1 MKKLFLLMML
11 SFYASYNYAQGLML
25 DGFMQKKGDIV
36 SALSF
41 STENYDTYYVGEV
54 KTQNPNLGTIT
65 TNSASLYVTGGITD
79 YLNVVV
85 NLPYITAKPSEGF
98 WSTQSDFQDLS
109 IFLKGRLFRQDFG
122 NAGHLSILAGL
133 GYSTPVSQYIPDAP
147 IAIGHQAQRTDLRLL
162 VQHQLPMGLF
172 IMAQGGYMRNFNVTI
187 DRGYEVSVPDAF
199 DFTTRIGGNIK
210 FLYADAWLSKQTAK
224 SGTNIGPGV
233 PFPGNA
239 VSFLRTGFNLYSAI
253 PVIKNLGVSAGMG
266 FTLSGENVGK
276 ATRISAGLV
285 YKFSVLNN

>member
-1 MKKLFLLMML
+1 MML
-11 SFYASYNYAQGLML
+11 ICYASYNYAQGLML

-54 KTQNPNLGTIT
+54 ATQNPNLGTIT
-65 TNSASLYVTGGITD
+65 TNSASLYLIGGITD

-85 NLPYITAKPSEGF
+85 NLPFITTKPSAGF
-98 WSTQSDFQDLS
+98 WSPQSDFQDLS
-109 IFLKGRLFRQDFG
+109 IFLKGRLYQNDFG
-122 NAGHLSILAGL
+122 NAGHLSILAGV

-147 IAIGHQAQRTDLRLL
+147 IAIGHQANRTDFRLL
-162 VQHQLPMGLF
+162 VQHRLPMGLF
-172 IMAQGGYMRNFNVTI
+172 IMAQGGYIQNYNVSL

-210 FLYADAWLSKQTAK
+210 FLYADAWLSRQTAR

-233 PFPGNA
+233 PFPSNGIT
-239 VSFLRTGFNLYSAI
+239 FLRTGFNLYTAI
-253 PVIKNLGVSAGMG
+253 PYVKNLGVSSGMG

-276 ATRISAGLV
+276 ATRISGGLV
-285 YKFSVLNN
+285 YKLSVLK